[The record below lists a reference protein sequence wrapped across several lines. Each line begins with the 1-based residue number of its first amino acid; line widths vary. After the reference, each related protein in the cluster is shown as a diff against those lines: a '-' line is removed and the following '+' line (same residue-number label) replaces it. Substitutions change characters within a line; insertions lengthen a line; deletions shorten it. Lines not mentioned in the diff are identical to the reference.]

1 MLLAVDV
8 GNTNIVIGLFGGTN
22 LLANYRLHTNWQ
34 ITADEIALDIQ
45 GLLAMR
51 GWSLP
56 SIKGMVL
63 GCVVPPLVYPLTRFA
78 DRYLQ
83 LAPLVVGPG
92 TKTGIPILLDNPKEL
107 AADLIANAVG
117 AQARFGAP
125 VIVVDF
131 GTATTFSAISA
142 RGEYTGA
149 VIAPGMKMA
158 LDALFLQTAR
168 LPRVEIVEPRRV
180 IGKNTV
186 EAMQSGIF
194 FGFVGLATEII
205 QRMQDDLGH
214 STPVVATGG
223 LSVSIGPFIPLIN
236 TIEPNLTLEGL
247 RLIFERNQP
256 VSAS

>member
-8 GNTNIVIGLFGGTN
+8 GNTNIVIGLFEGLN

-56 SIKGMVL
+56 SITGMVL

-83 LAPLVVGPG
+83 LVPLVVGPG
-92 TKTGIPILLDNPKEL
+92 TKTGIPILLDNPREL

-158 LDALFLQTAR
+158 LEALFLQTAK

-194 FGFVGLATEII
+194 IGFVGLASEII
-205 QRMQDDLGH
+205 HRMQDDLGH
-214 STPVVATGG
+214 LTPVVATGG
-223 LSVSIGPFIPLIN
+223 LSVSIGSFIPSIG

-247 RLIFERNQP
+247 RIIFERNQP
-256 VSAS
+256 AAVS